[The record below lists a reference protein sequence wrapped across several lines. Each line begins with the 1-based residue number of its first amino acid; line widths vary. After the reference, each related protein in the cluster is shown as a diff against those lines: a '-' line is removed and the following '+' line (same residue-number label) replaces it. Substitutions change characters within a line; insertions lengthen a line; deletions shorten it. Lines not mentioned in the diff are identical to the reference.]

1 MGTTKIITM
10 FKRSYF
16 LIFLP
21 LILLLG
27 KEVKTKEAKSRDPRL
42 FYVSTTTSTTTV
54 LTATICFMTTNA
66 ALTTAC
72 GKRKRRRFA
81 TEDLVPFDGEI
92 DPARISDLEE
102 VPDYDELVSNS
113 KDLSEESK
121 REGRVKFLVYWLTTT
136 SLSTFL
142 SYTNTWTIGSLVC
155 TPSGYGMSEC

>member
-72 GKRKRRRFA
+72 GKRRKRFA
-81 TEDLVPFDGEI
+81 NSLVPLDGNI
-92 DPARISDLEE
+92 DPSRVSTLEGE
-102 VPDYDELVSNS
+102 TDDYDSVITDS
-113 KDLSEESK
+113 KNPVESDK
-121 REGRVKFLVYWLTTT
+121 RKGRFLVY
-136 SLSTFL
+136 
-142 SYTNTWTIGSLVC
+142 
-155 TPSGYGMSEC
+155 